1 MNIAEFFNYLL
12 GSEPTRQLGL
22 QLAAVYD
29 DVSRRRPAPAPRFR

>member
-1 MNIAEFFNYLL
+1 MNIAEFFKYLL

-29 DVSRRRPAPAPRFR
+29 NTARRRPAPAPRSR